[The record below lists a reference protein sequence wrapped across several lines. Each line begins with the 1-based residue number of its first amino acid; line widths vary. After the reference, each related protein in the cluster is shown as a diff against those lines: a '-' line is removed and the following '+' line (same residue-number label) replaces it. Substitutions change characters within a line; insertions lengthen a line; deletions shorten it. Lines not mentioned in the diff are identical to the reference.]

1 MVIDQLISF
10 YIPNKKLR
18 IEKMIDYI
26 ISKIKHTKS
35 DYVRQ
40 NKEVAWKL
48 LLTLFSKC
56 QN

>member
-40 NKEVAWKL
+40 NKEVACKL
-48 LLTLFSKC
+48 LLTLF
-56 QN
+56 